1 MPNEAATTDTEATTE
16 AVEPESTTETEPD
29 GSEALGDAGK
39 RALDHMK
46 AERDAAIKAL
56 RAAESGQDAVKAA
69 RQSAQELTDLRR
81 FKAEAEGRLADFEAE
96 QAKAEAERTA
106 RAEADQRFNERIL
119 RAEIKAAAKGRLSD
133 PEDAFRFLD
142 ASVFEV
148 SEDGDPDTSAIESA
162 IEALLESKPYLA
174 VQDGRRFT
182 GTPDAGARKETGPP
196 QLTEQDLKGMSPDQ
210 IVEAKKSGQLNT
222 LLGIKTP

>member
-1 MPNEAATTDTEATTE
+1 MPENTTETVAPAEVEAEATTPAE
-16 AVEPESTTETEPD
+16 AAPEGTET
-29 GSEALGDAGK
+29 LGDAGK

-56 RAAESGQDAVKAA
+56 RAAEGGQDAVKAA

-81 FKAEAEGRLADFEAE
+81 FKAEAEGRLSEFEAE
-96 QAKAEAERTA
+96 QVKAEAERTA

-142 ASVFEV
+142 MNEFEV
-148 SEDGDPDTSAIESA
+148 PEDGDLDPST
-162 IEALLESKPYLA
+162 IEAAIANLVESKPYLA

-182 GTPDAGARKETGPP
+182 GTPDAGTRKETGPR
-196 QLTEQDLKGMSPDQ
+196 QLTRADMAGMTPEQ
-210 IVEAKKSGQLNT
+210 IVAAREAGQFSD
-222 LLGIKTP
+222 LLKTQ